1 MNPQQQLYKMLAE
14 GARRGNDV
22 ARIHQA
28 AMQQIPQQQ
37 QANHAELATLRDRI
51 QSAGIGAD
59 PEAEEEYLA
68 LLSDRRKLEQLG
80 AMNPALTP
88 VSTPPGDDLQKA
100 LDYGAFLLDVYGGG
114 VLVKSAA
121 GDLAGHAAKLRSL
134 GGSPHGA
141 FALELANDLEVLL

>member
-1 MNPQQQLYKMLAE
+1 MLAE
-14 GARRGNDV
+14 GAHRGND
-22 ARIHQA
+22 ADRIHKT

-37 QANHAELATLRDRI
+37 QATQAQLLQLRDRI

-80 AMNPALTP
+80 AMNPVLTL
-88 VSTPPGDDLQKA
+88 VSTPPGADLQKA
-100 LDYGAFLLDVYGGG
+100 LDYGALLLEVYGGG

-121 GDLAGHAAKLRSL
+121 GDLAVHVAKLRSL
-134 GGSPHGA
+134 GDSPHGA
-141 FALELANDLEVLL
+141 IALELANDLEVLL